1 MIYLSQDAKQQ
12 GKKEANSHRLWFRDK
27 YGLAPTDPRY
37 LAMTDEGIEA
47 EYWAYQYQADKVSD
61 EIEEDYDFDMAA
73 EVARIEAEAER
84 NRPTPVVDDWEDVD
98 A

>member
-1 MIYLSQDAKQQ
+1 
-12 GKKEANSHRLWFRDK
+12 
-27 YGLAPTDPRY
+27 
-37 LAMTDEGIEA
+37 MTDEGIEA
-47 EYWAYQYQADKVSD
+47 EYWAYQYQAGKVSD

-84 NRPTPVVDDWEDVD
+84 NRPAPVVDDWEDVD